1 MSTETPKDTPRERRK
16 KKAQQAIENRNKPV
30 AESTGKNT
38 PANSFVPESEDP
50 APPPPT
56 ATPTSSAPSAETVMP
71 TAVKSDEQTPYVDPK
86 TTPLP
91 KVKEP
96 KGRTVSTGNSEKT
109 PTLFDMLAGQR
120 KTVEKEQTDAALM
133 QKYYALSDAFNALG
147 KMGGAAI
154 GGAIGGNMMDSAPI
168 VGEYKEN
175 RGYITAFEKAK
186 QANARLREFDNMQ
199 YQLAVRDEERSYKQ
213 QHDKLNRE
221 YQKQLIDYKNQID
234 RANADRDYERSKELK
249 MAIAEMEQK
258 HKKEIAELNNKYEQ
272 ENLRLKNQYRQ
283 SEQAGS
289 RANMQYQH
297 DLYNSVPLAFND
309 GTGIRMSK
317 NDYEGLLRFLMG
329 KPYNGG
335 KINKD
340 NIDAFIRENPKM
352 VNDYITATGGAS
364 ITEGAKPKST
374 YTNAVDTIS
383 NDGLEYPMPSQRN
396 QSVVTMPEDI
406 MNSIKPNSNYS
417 VETDPFA
424 SYLS

>member
-56 ATPTSSAPSAETVMP
+56 ATPTPSAPSAETVTP
-71 TAVKSDEQTPYVDPK
+71 TTVKSDEQTPYVDPK

-91 KVKEP
+91 KVKEH
-96 KGRTVSTGNSEKT
+96 KGRAVSTGNSEKT
-109 PTLFDMLAGQR
+109 PTLFDMLVGQK

-186 QANARLREFDNMQ
+186 QANARLRELDNMQ

-213 QHDKLNRE
+213 QVDKLNRE
-221 YQKQLIDYKNQID
+221 YQKQLIDYKNQVD

-272 ENLRLKNQYRQ
+272 ENLKLKSQYRQ

-289 RANMQYQH
+289 RANMQ
-297 DLYNSVPLAFND
+297 LYNSVPLVFND

-340 NIDAFIRENPKM
+340 NINAFIRENPKM

-364 ITEGAKPKST
+364 ITEGSKPKPT
-374 YTNAVDTIS
+374 NTNAVDTIS

-396 QSVVTMPEDI
+396 KSVVTMPEDI

>member
-1 MSTETPKDTPRERRK
+1 
-16 KKAQQAIENRNKPV
+16 
-30 AESTGKNT
+30 
-38 PANSFVPESEDP
+38 
-50 APPPPT
+50 
-56 ATPTSSAPSAETVMP
+56 
-71 TAVKSDEQTPYVDPK
+71 
-86 TTPLP
+86 
-91 KVKEP
+91 
-96 KGRTVSTGNSEKT
+96 
-109 PTLFDMLAGQR
+109 
-120 KTVEKEQTDAALM
+120 
-133 QKYYALSDAFNALG
+133 
-147 KMGGAAI
+147 MGGAAI

-186 QANARLREFDNMQ
+186 QANARLRELDNMQ

-213 QHDKLNRE
+213 QVDKLNRE
-221 YQKQLIDYKNQID
+221 YQKQLIDYKNQVD

-272 ENLRLKNQYRQ
+272 ENLKLKNQYRQ
-283 SEQAGS
+283 SEQVGS

-340 NIDAFIRENPKM
+340 NINAFIRENPKM

-364 ITEGAKPKST
+364 ITEGSKPKPT
-374 YTNAVDTIS
+374 NTNAVDTIS

-396 QSVVTMPEDI
+396 KSVVTMPEDI